1 MPSKDVASVE
11 SGVVSFGTAYGLNL
25 RSEVDLPELV
35 DAKGAADVEIRFGS
49 VNSPR
54 LENSESGLIWATD
67 DEVCLFFSEIGTF
80 LVRQGREIVV
90 DPAPEAD
97 QRWVRSAVLG
107 PGIGALLYQRGW
119 LTLHASAASV
129 GDRVVAFMAERGWGK
144 STMAAAL
151 CARGHRLIA
160 DDITAVEHDGSRHR
174 VSPGYPILKLWPEAA
189 VSVGEDPDALL
200 PIEPGNYRRG
210 LVRAREGFS
219 SDALSLGCVYV
230 LAQGDAPKIVPLERQ
245 QALVETIRNTYGRKL
260 FQAVR
265 QSSHLRQCA
274 DVVNGVPVRR
284 LERPDSLPAL
294 SEVARMVEEDLAQL
308 AGGQQR

>member
-1 MPSKDVASVE
+1 MV
-11 SGVVSFGTAYGLNL
+11 
-25 RSEVDLPELV
+25 
-35 DAKGAADVEIRFGS
+35 IRFGS
-49 VNSPR
+49 VNSLHP
-54 LENSESGLIWATD
+54 ETSESGLIWATD
-67 DEVCLFFSEIGTF
+67 EEACLFFSEIGTF

-97 QRWVRSAVLG
+97 RRWVRSAVLG
-107 PGIGALLYQRGW
+107 PGMGALLYQRGW
-119 LTLHASAASV
+119 LTLHASAAYV

-160 DDITAVEHDGSRHR
+160 DDITPVKDDGKQHV

-210 LVRAREGFS
+210 LVRARESFS
-219 SDALSLGCVYV
+219 SGPLPLGCIYV
-230 LAQGDAPKIVPLERQ
+230 LAQGNAPGIVPLESQ
-245 QALVETIRNTYGRKL
+245 EALVEVISNTYGRKL
-260 FQAVR
+260 FQAVK
-265 QSSHLRQCA
+265 QSSHLHQCA

-284 LERPDSLPAL
+284 LERPNSLSAL
-294 SEVARMVEEDLAQL
+294 SEVACMVEEDLAQL
-308 AGGQQR
+308 AGGKQW